1 MPEYMALLYESSD
14 DPGQIS
20 PDEIQQIIGKYKAWR
35 DRMEAAGHLA
45 GGQKLK
51 DGEGRVMRTEEG
63 RLRVLDGPYSETK
76 EVIGGYFALQ
86 ASGYEEAVRLLEDN
100 PHLEFGGTIELREVD
115 EV

>member
-35 DRMEAAGHLA
+35 DRMEAAGHLS

-51 DGEGRVMRTEEG
+51 DGEGRVLRAENG
-63 RLRVLDGPYSETK
+63 QLRVLDGPYSETK
-76 EVIGGYFALQ
+76 EVIGGYCALH
-86 ASGYEEAVRLLEDN
+86 ASGYDEAVRLLEDN

>member
-1 MPEYMALLYESSD
+1 MPEYMALLYESSE

-35 DRMEAAGHLA
+35 DRMEAAGHLS

-51 DGEGRVMRTEEG
+51 DGEGRVLRAENG
-63 RLRVLDGPYSETK
+63 QLRVLDGPYSETK
-76 EVIGGYFALQ
+76 EVIGGYFALH
-86 ASGYEEAVRLLEDN
+86 ASGYDEAVRLLEDN

>member
-35 DRMEAAGHLA
+35 DRMEAAGHLS

-51 DGEGRVMRTEEG
+51 DGEGRVLRAENG
-63 RLRVLDGPYSETK
+63 QLRVLDGPYSETK
-76 EVIGGYFALQ
+76 EVIGGYFALH
-86 ASGYEEAVRLLEDN
+86 ASGYDEAVRLLEDN